1 MKKVLRKRFT
11 SLILVG
17 AMILSLTACG
27 NKTDKTV
34 GKETASDVTGEQT
47 ESSQS
52 ETKDSGFLISDEP
65 IELTAHIHNASVEV
79 LSDEWVI
86 EKKAGEM
93 TNIFLKGTASVNVT
107 DSNDA
112 FNLMIASG
120 EIPDIVGGTDISL
133 NKFGMEGA
141 FVSLEDLI
149 AENAPNITKM
159 LNDNPDV
166 RAAITAVDG
175 HIYYLPTLEDSQV
188 SQTWFIRQDWLDKLN
203 LKVPTT
209 VDELHDVLVA
219 FRDGDPN
226 GNGQKDEVGYLNRNG
241 MGSDLT
247 GNITALFSL
256 FGVNSTFYV
265 DENDKIQLGAYSP
278 EFKVAMKGVSQ
289 WYEEGLI
296 DPEIFTRLQNA
307 RDVLFSANNGGLTHD
322 WYPSTSGYNTK
333 LTEHVPGF
341 KLVGILPPA
350 DINGNQW
357 EVESRKTVTGIG
369 TAISATNKYPVETIK
384 YLDFWFSPE
393 GERLMTYGIEG
404 EHYTLVDGKPVYTD
418 KVLNNTNPINT
429 YMKSLGG
436 QQYQIAHVNLS
447 EYETFMMSEEGTQV
461 LELYRTS
468 GVINK
473 LYPKL
478 PAFSLNESELDI
490 IQSKWTV
497 ITTYIQE
504 NIAAWTFDGSTI
516 DSSFDKYMNDIKKM
530 GIDEVLGAYQAAYDR
545 SKK

>member
-27 NKTDKTV
+27 DKTDKTV
-34 GKETASDVTGEQT
+34 GDEAASDVTSEQT
-47 ESSQS
+47 ASGQAD
-52 ETKDSGFLISDEP
+52 TKAEEPGFLISDEP
-65 IELTAHIHNASVEV
+65 IELTAHIHNGNVEV

-120 EIPDIVGGTDISL
+120 EVPDIVGGSDISL
-133 NKFGMEGA
+133 NKYGMEGA
-141 FVSLEDLI
+141 FVPLEDLI
-149 AENAPNITKM
+149 TENAPYITKM

-188 SQTWFIRQDWLDKLN
+188 SQAWFIRQDWLDKLN

-209 VDELHDVLVA
+209 VDELHDVMVA

-226 GNGQKDEVGYLNRNG
+226 GNGQKDEVGYLNRNDINA
-241 MGSDLT
+241 M
-247 GNITALFSL
+247 FSL
-256 FGVNSTFYV
+256 FGVNSAFYV
-265 DENDKIQLGAYSP
+265 DENDKIQLGTYSP

-289 WYEEGLI
+289 WYKEGLI
-296 DPEIFTRLQNA
+296 DPEIFTRLGNA

-333 LTEHVPGF
+333 LAEQVPGF
-341 KLVGILPPA
+341 KLVGILPPV
-350 DINGNQW
+350 DINGDQW
-357 EVESRKTVTGIG
+357 EVESRNTVTCIG
-369 TAISATNKYPVETIK
+369 TAISSTNKYPVETIK

-404 EHYTLVDGKPVYTD
+404 EHYNLVDGKPVYTD
-418 KVLNNTNPINT
+418 KVLKNENPINT

-447 EYETFMMSEEGTQV
+447 EYEKFMMSEEGTKT
-461 LELYRTS
+461 LELYLTS

-490 IQSKWTV
+490 IQSKWSV

-516 DSSFDKYMNDIKKM
+516 DSNFDKYMNDIKKM

-545 SKK
+545 SKKYKK